1 MAERPSETAQAHH
14 GHETRDVDI
23 RFIGL
28 FSLGMVVLL
37 AGSLVLMGWLF
48 GVFAGKPLGRGRS
61 APIVETRPYPPA
73 PRLQASPTR
82 DIQEMR
88 RTENTKLQSYGWI
101 DQTAGIA
108 RIPIDQAMELLAT
121 RGLPSWNEVSGL
133 PPTEQHSSRPE
144 EHR

>member
-1 MAERPSETAQAHH
+1 MAEMPSETAQKRN
-14 GHETRDVDI
+14 GHETRDIDI

-28 FSLGMVVLL
+28 FSLSMVVLL
-37 AGSLVLMGWLF
+37 VGSLALMGWLF

-61 APIVETRPYPPA
+61 APIAETQPYPPA

-82 DIQEMR
+82 DMQAMR
-88 RTENTKLQSYGWI
+88 RSESTRLQSYGWI
-101 DQTAGIA
+101 DQAAGIA

-133 PPTEQHSSRPE
+133 PTEQRGSTPE
-144 EHR
+144 ERR

>member
-1 MAERPSETAQAHH
+1 MAEMPTETAQTQH
-14 GHETRDVDI
+14 GHETRDIDI
-23 RFIGL
+23 RFLGL
-28 FSLGMVVLL
+28 FSLSMVVLL

-61 APIVETRPYPPA
+61 APIAETRPYPPA
-73 PRLQASPTR
+73 PRLQAAPTR
-82 DIQEMR
+82 DMQKMR
-88 RTENTKLQSYGWI
+88 RTESTRLQGYGWI

-133 PPTEQHSSRPE
+133 PTEQHSSTPE
-144 EHR
+144 ERR

>member
-1 MAERPSETAQAHH
+1 MAETPSDTTQARY

-23 RFIGL
+23 RFIAL
-28 FSLGMVVLL
+28 FSLSMVVLL
-37 AGSLVLMGWLF
+37 VGSLALMGWLF
-48 GVFAGKPLGRGRS
+48 GIFAGKPLGRARS
-61 APIVETRPYPPA
+61 APIAETRPYPPA

-82 DIQEMR
+82 DMQEMR
-88 RTENTKLQSYGWI
+88 RLENAILQNYGWI

-133 PPTEQHSSRPE
+133 PTEPHSSTPE
-144 EHR
+144 ERR

>member
-1 MAERPSETAQAHH
+1 MAETSSPTTQAQH

-28 FSLGMVVLL
+28 FSLSMVALL
-37 AGSLVLMGWLF
+37 VGSLALMGWLF
-48 GVFAGKPLGRGRS
+48 GVFAGKPVGRGRS
-61 APIVETRPYPPA
+61 APIAETRPYPPA

-82 DIQEMR
+82 DMQEMR
-88 RTENTKLQSYGWI
+88 RAENARLQTYGWI
-101 DQTAGIA
+101 DQVAGIA

-133 PPTEQHSSRPE
+133 PTEQRSSTPE
-144 EHR
+144 KQR

>member
-1 MAERPSETAQAHH
+1 MAETSSDTTQARH

-28 FSLGMVVLL
+28 FSLSMIVLL
-37 AGSLVLMGWLF
+37 AGSLALMGWLF
-48 GVFAGKPLGRGRS
+48 GVFAGKPLGPGRS
-61 APIVETRPYPPA
+61 APIAETRPYRPA

-82 DIQEMR
+82 DMQEMR
-88 RTENTKLQSYGWI
+88 RIENARLQSYGWI

-108 RIPIDQAMELLAT
+108 RIPIDKAMELLAM

-133 PPTEQHSSRPE
+133 PAEQRSSTPE
-144 EHR
+144 ERR

>member
-1 MAERPSETAQAHH
+1 MADLHGDTTSRYP
-14 GHETRDVDI
+14 GHETRDINI
-23 RFIGL
+23 RVVAL
-28 FSLGMVVLL
+28 FALSMAVVL

-61 APIVETRPYPPA
+61 APIAETRPYPPA

-82 DIQEMR
+82 DMQEMR
-88 RTENTKLQSYGWI
+88 RTENTRLQSYGWI

-133 PPTEQHSSRPE
+133 PTEQPSSRPE

>member
-1 MAERPSETAQAHH
+1 MAERSSETAQAHH

-61 APIVETRPYPPA
+61 APIAEMRPYPPA

-82 DIQEMR
+82 DMQEMR
-88 RTENTKLQSYGWI
+88 RTENTRLQSYGWI

-133 PPTEQHSSRPE
+133 PTEQHSSRPE

>member
-1 MAERPSETAQAHH
+1 MAETPSNTAQARH

-28 FSLGMVVLL
+28 FSLSMVVLL
-37 AGSLVLMGWLF
+37 VGSLALMGWLF
-48 GVFAGKPLGRGRS
+48 GVFAGKPLGRSRS
-61 APIVETRPYPPA
+61 APIAETRPYPSA

-82 DIQEMR
+82 DMQEMR
-88 RTENTKLQSYGWI
+88 RSENTRLQSYGWI
-101 DQTAGIA
+101 DQAAGIA

-133 PPTEQHSSRPE
+133 PTGQGRSTPE
-144 EHR
+144 GHR